1 MQEDEVLVD
10 VEDSLSE
17 DESLNHDLEQL
28 IEDSDQYAKMD
39 DASCSVTPFTL
50 NSINKIRDR
59 WGVGDALTVGQE
71 GLGSSLKDMLRR
83 FVAWL
88 KAKAQS
94 ATDLWLKFNN
104 LGRTTKRKAERY
116 KVQIMKCK
124 RREKD
129 YVSGN
134 FIMRLMCGRQFIGGD
149 VNAMKESLN
158 IARSVVEAQKRI
170 YGTIVSEVET
180 GLSGGTPKYA
190 DALSADGMYGR
201 ESKPFNIIGH
211 RTLFAQG
218 NVDELER
225 PYVRL
230 SFPPTLKEDIP
241 PSVFTPKLQLLE
253 RLNDFYYTLGRELER
268 EINKQQFVEK
278 THLKLVDTMEKLL
291 KTIDKA
297 EKNPEKVAAAKLAA
311 SYARIAASKAAT
323 LNSVGNFTW
332 RNLTIGLGGYIQE
345 SIKSFSK

>member
-1 MQEDEVLVD
+1 MQEDVELVEV
-10 VEDSLSE
+10 EESITA
-17 DESLNHDLEQL
+17 DELLNSDLEQL
-28 IEDSDQYAKMD
+28 MDDSDQYAKMD
-39 DASCSVTPFTL
+39 DTAVAKTPFVL

-59 WGVGDALTVGQE
+59 WGVGEALTVGQE

-88 KAKAQS
+88 KEKAKA

-116 KVQIMKCK
+116 KLQIMKC
-124 RREKD
+124 RHREKD

-149 VNAMKESLN
+149 VNAMKDSLKV
-158 IARSVVEAQKRI
+158 AKDVVEAQKRI
-170 YGTIVSEVET
+170 YGAMVSEVET
-180 GLSGGTPKYA
+180 GLSGGVPKYA

-201 ESKPFNIIGH
+201 DPKPYNIIGH
-211 RTLFAQG
+211 RTLFTQG
-218 NVDELER
+218 ASDELDR

-230 SFPPTLKEDIP
+230 VFPPTLKEDIP

-253 RLNDFYYTLGRELER
+253 RLNDFYYILGRDLER

-278 THLKLVDTMEKLL
+278 THLKLADTMERLL
-291 KTIDKA
+291 KTIDQA
-297 EKNPEKVAAAKLAA
+297 EQNPEKMEAAKVAAR
-311 SYARIAASKAAT
+311 YARMAASKAAT
-323 LNSVGNFTW
+323 LNSVGHFTW
-332 RNLTIGLGGYIQE
+332 RNLTVGLGGYIQE
-345 SIKSFSK
+345 SIKAFSR

>member
-1 MQEDEVLVD
+1 MQEDVVIVD
-10 VEDSLSE
+10 VEDSLAE
-17 DESLNHDLEQL
+17 DETLNHDLEQL
-28 IEDSDQYAKMD
+28 IEDSDLYAKMD
-39 DASCSVTPFTL
+39 DQSVTMTPFTL

-59 WGVGDALTVGQE
+59 WGVGEALAVGQE
-71 GLGSSLKDMLRR
+71 SIGSSLKDMLRR

-88 KAKAQS
+88 KEKAKGA
-94 ATDLWLKFNN
+94 ADLWLKFNN

-116 KVQIMKCK
+116 KLQIMKC
-124 RREKD
+124 RHREKD

-158 IARSVVEAQKRI
+158 VAKSVVEAQKRI
-170 YGTIVSEVET
+170 YGTIVSEVDT

-218 NVDELER
+218 YSDELDR

-253 RLNDFYYTLGRELER
+253 RLNDFYYILGRDLER

-278 THLKLVDTMEKLL
+278 THLKLADTMEKLL

-297 EKNPEKVAAAKLAA
+297 EQNPERVEAAKLAA
-311 SYARIAASKAAT
+311 RYARIAASKAAT

-332 RNLTIGLGGYIQE
+332 RNLTVGLGGYIQE
-345 SIKSFSK
+345 SIKAFSR